1 MDGRDIMSKRRRRE
15 RAIDMM
21 DLLRVMIALPVPAG
35 ADLCTRSDR
44 PRAHRGMLMYCT
56 AAAGM

>member
-1 MDGRDIMSKRRRRE
+1 
-15 RAIDMM
+15 MM